1 MRRRKTGAPREDR
14 FPPEGK
20 TSTAA
25 HIPARAPF
33 RFFGCIELREILG
46 HRARDERELMEL
58 LEQVPPGSVYYHTH
72 SVFLRHHQVTGAY
85 PNDFANWVA
94 SQVRDQVLGERLA
107 IVDPFEFYN
116 LERLREE
123 LVSTIDHHVSS
134 VHPVPR
140 VVFGDPFFF
149 VQSHIVSVPLGLSA
163 GSLQE
168 FSHYLHDVDA
178 SSIYFH
184 TLEARVRRGNR
195 HGDFAQWVGTDL
207 GLTALAEDI
216 ARINPY
222 LGGLERIRAE
232 MLRLI
237 HRVLSEATDAQ

>member
-1 MRRRKTGAPREDR
+1 MTDV
-14 FPPEGK
+14 
-20 TSTAA
+20 S
-25 HIPARAPF
+25 ARTPF

-46 HRARDERELMEL
+46 YRAWDERELMEL
-58 LEQVPPGSVYYHTH
+58 LEQVPPGAVYYHTH

-107 IVDPFEFYN
+107 IVDPFEFQD

-123 LVSTIDHHVSS
+123 LVSTIDDHISTL
-134 VHPVPR
+134 HPVPR

-149 VQSHIVSVPLGLSA
+149 VQSHVVSVPLGLSA
-163 GSLQE
+163 PTLAE
-168 FSHYLHDVDA
+168 FARYLHDVDA

-195 HGDFAQWVGTDL
+195 HGDFAQWVETAL
-207 GLTALAEDI
+207 GLPALAEAI
-216 ARINPY
+216 AHINPY

-237 HRVLSEATDAQ
+237 QPVLSEATDAQ